1 MESPHLLQERHLE
14 VIHLL
19 QGEILQEAL
28 RAAIQDR
35 NLLSD
40 RHRRILRLDQKPV
53 VLAALVKRHHGDRIH
68 VAAELRERLKLT
80 ILCLVDL
87 QRAGHLLHAL
97 ELSASSHT
105 RHRYSDIHSR
115 AESLVEEVSLKE
127 NLTVGD
133 RYHISRNICR
143 HITGLCLDD
152 RQRSQRTSGPD
163 LALQRCRKVIHLLCN
178 LLLPYDLRSSLQK
191 S

>member
-14 VIHLL
+14 IIHLI
-19 QGEILQEAL
+19 QHKILQETL
-28 RAAIQDR
+28 SAAIQDR

-80 ILCLVDL
+80 ILCLVYL

-105 RHRYSDIHSR
+105 RYRYSDIHSR
-115 AESLVEEVSLKE
+115 AESLVEQIRLKE
-127 NLTVGD
+127 YLTIGD
-133 RYHISRNICR
+133 RYHIGRNICR
-143 HITGLCLDD
+143 HITGLSLYY
-152 RQRSQRTSGPD
+152 RQCCQRTSRLY
-163 LALQRCRKVIHLLCN
+163 LALQRCRKVIHLLRN
-178 LLLPYDLRSSLQK
+178 LLLTDDLRSPLQK
-191 S
+191 P